1 MSGSRPLCLLIAA
14 TLLGITTWPDASA
27 AALFDGRTFTG
38 WEGDTTTVWR
48 IDDGT
53 IVAGS
58 LDRRQEKNDFLC
70 TTNRYGNFDL
80 RLKIKLA
87 GTEGF
92 VNSGIQVRS
101 ARIPGSHELIGY
113 QADFGHGYDGALYD
127 ESRRDKILAQPSAD
141 VLKQVS
147 RPGEWHDYRI
157 RAEGPRV
164 RLWVN
169 GIQTVD
175 YTEPEPGLPA
185 TGVIALQIHGNAVSE
200 VRFKDIEIEELP

>member
-1 MSGSRPLCLLIAA
+1 MSGRRLRFLIAVA
-14 TLLGITTWPDASA
+14 SLLGIVLSFKATA
-27 AALFDGRTFTG
+27 APLFDGQTFNG
-38 WEGDTTTVWR
+38 WEGDTATVWR

-70 TTNRYGNFDL
+70 TTKRYGNFDL
-80 RLKIKLA
+80 RLKIKLV

-92 VNSGIQVRS
+92 VNSGIQFRS
-101 ARIPGSHELIGY
+101 ERIPNNHEVIGY
-113 QADFGHGYDGALYD
+113 QADFGKGFDGALYD
-127 ESRRDKILAQPSAD
+127 ESRRNKILAKPSDD
-141 VLKQVS
+141 VRKQVS

-164 RLWVN
+164 QLWVN

-175 YTEPEPGLPA
+175 YTETEPGLPA
-185 TGVIALQIHGNAVSE
+185 AGVIALQIHGNAVSE
-200 VRFKDIEIEELP
+200 VRFKDIEIDELP

>member
-1 MSGSRPLCLLIAA
+1 MSGGRSRCLLTAA
-14 TLLGITTWPDASA
+14 SLLGIATALDATA
-27 AALFDGRTFTG
+27 APLFDGRTFAG
-38 WEGDTTTVWR
+38 WEGDTSYTWR

-70 TTNRYGNFDL
+70 TTERYGNFDL

-92 VNSGIQVRS
+92 VNSGIQFRS
-101 ARIPGSHELIGY
+101 ERIPNSHELIGY
-113 QADFGHGYDGALYD
+113 QADFGHGFDGALYD
-127 ESRRDKILAQPSAD
+127 ESRRNKILAKPGDD

-175 YTEPEPGLPA
+175 YTETEPDLPA

-200 VRFKDIEIEELP
+200 VRFKDIEIDELP